1 MLYRVI
7 SIIHY
12 LRVVQ
17 QEQSS
22 GRDEGNKERT
32 MLSNIEKMFTVIVIV
47 VLAGCAGKDF
57 VRPDSGALMN
67 GQTTY
72 NQIVQQFGKPYAEG
86 SVLKNERFIKTVSY
100 AYASVGGKSHRGG
113 TAARAMGFYFVDNT
127 LVGYEFVSSFA
138 EDNTDFNEMKINQIT
153 EGKTTLDEV
162 IQLLGKPSGYYVY
175 PLIESE
181 SEEAAAY
188 VYSET
193 KGSAFNMKMF
203 RKMLVISFDSGRVV
217 TKVEYTSFGSN

>member
-1 MLYRVI
+1 
-7 SIIHY
+7 
-12 LRVVQ
+12 
-17 QEQSS
+17 
-22 GRDEGNKERT
+22 
-32 MLSNIEKMFTVIVIV
+32 MLSTIEKIFAVMAIVA
-47 VLAGCAGKDF
+47 LAGCAGKDF

-86 SVLKNERFIKTVSY
+86 SVLKNDKFVKTVSY

-113 TAARAMGFYFVDNT
+113 TAARAIGFYFVEDT

-153 EGKTTLDEV
+153 EDKTTLNEV
-162 IQLLGKPSGYYVY
+162 IKLLGRPSGYYIY
-175 PLIESE
+175 PMIESE
-181 SEEAAAY
+181 SGEAAAY

-203 RKMLVISFDSGRVV
+203 RKILIITYDSGRVV

>member
-1 MLYRVI
+1 MRSRIAKIFAV
-7 SIIHY
+7 
-12 LRVVQ
+12 
-17 QEQSS
+17 
-22 GRDEGNKERT
+22 
-32 MLSNIEKMFTVIVIV
+32 MAIVA
-47 VLAGCAGKDF
+47 LAGCAGKDF

-72 NQIVQQFGKPYAEG
+72 NQIAQQFGKPYAEG
-86 SVLKNERFIKTVSY
+86 SVLKNDKFVKTVSY

-113 TAARAMGFYFVDNT
+113 TAARAMGFYFVDDT

-138 EDNTDFNEMKINQIT
+138 EDNTDFDEMKINQIT
-153 EGKTTLDEV
+153 EDKTTLHEV
-162 IQLLGKPSGYYVY
+162 IQLLGKPSGYYIY
-175 PLIESE
+175 PMIESE
-181 SEEAAAY
+181 SGEAAAY

-203 RKMLVISFDSGRVV
+203 RKILVITYDSGRVV